1 MSFRPRSFLLR
12 RFLRCL
18 ALRLPCFVS
27 FVGHR
32 VVSAVAGSAGKWY
45 FPRFPARAAHQ
56 LRQDYH
62 TRKIVPAPFSA
73 LSGSSVI
80 GHPTLPAS
88 ERGRKCER
96 TPSHLR
102 TGQKNRPSSG
112 SQRGFVPRLGPR
124 LVCCRNLCS
133 AHFDRYQSYSH
144 HQPYSA
150 SREFLA
156 EVLYSPALTGV
167 LVPQIQL
174 WSFLR
179 RPLLRGFLR
188 RPALSLLRLAPR
200 LGRQPSLGRP
210 GQFLLS
216 RSSMA
221 CLDCAS

>member
-1 MSFRPRSFLLR
+1 MWRSHLKNLWR
-12 RFLRCL
+12 ILCESC
-18 ALRLPCFVS
+18 P
-27 FVGHR
+27 
-32 VVSAVAGSAGKWY
+32 
-45 FPRFPARAAHQ
+45 
-56 LRQDYH
+56 
-62 TRKIVPAPFSA
+62 
-73 LSGSSVI
+73 SSVI

-133 AHFDRYQSYSH
+133 AHLDRYQRYSH

-188 RPALSLLRLAPR
+188 RPALRLLRISRRLSVVAPFR
-200 LGRQPSLGRP
+200 TYPIAVRQGAFPLG
-210 GQFLLS
+210 
-216 RSSMA
+216 
-221 CLDCAS
+221 